1 MQKAQTRPPHELHGL
16 LHEEAR
22 VRLATLDKLDLGTL
36 NTLPVCYA
44 VREVM
49 LGDLDARVRA
59 AAAERLGHAT
69 QHADLITAWL
79 VDASEDVYPLVREA
93 SLRALGRLRSREGD
107 AAGAARSRAGRLAL
121 LDPIW
126 WVRRAAALALATLA
140 EEAAIPTLRRV
151 LGDPFWRVRHAAVQA
166 LTLLGTERPH
176 ARPQIL
182 AEGAESE
189 LGVVARIA
197 LLEVRARLDRDGFDV
212 HAFKAKEPA
221 DQPLWNTDPA
231 VMTARLR
238 ALPEAETDLRELLPL
253 LGDPHQPLRELAV
266 QRFFARADDAL
277 LREALQH
284 VEVPGV
290 PRACEEVWTAL
301 DELGPRAKELAAA
314 VMRDPAPRP
323 GELAWAANYASR
335 AKLHEIAEPLLMHLH
350 HPHPRARLYAALAV
364 AELWAG
370 DPRTEEWMAPL
381 LSDEDDEIR
390 SAAARAICA
399 LWTRPTLARVQA
411 ARAQRELHPAVR
423 LKLMHAVADMEG
435 CCIGTMKQPP
445 DQITRGNDG
454 VPLLV
459 DFLSDPHPLVRSNTL
474 VRLLNR
480 GPFPPA
486 EALIADPDPM
496 IRAAVLPAVRGR
508 LAELVRTDPDPRVR
522 RMAMQLAT
530 QRQATLQPE
539 VRAQLAEAG
548 IASAD
553 PQLRAAACAFCD
565 PLDPRGLP
573 ELLKLSRDPEPA
585 VRAAASGQLVT
596 CGAEPLGTKLKDL
609 LAATPP
615 VLSDEQRA
623 AAYTFLCRNMDAAA
637 ARIAEAAL
645 ADPREPAVVRE
656 QLSAQAPLF
665 DDEILDQH
673 PALAAAVIAQ
683 QEEPAPPPDR
693 RRARLRVRAEGA
705 PRRPL
710 GRTGIA
716 VSPLGIS
723 GAQRLP
729 ESSLYRAVA
738 SGVNLF
744 FWEPSYLELGRFLRR
759 AAQSALPSDEPSE
772 DDAASIGPRRDL
784 VIVAGTYEGDRAGI
798 ERDVRRA
805 LKRLRTSYLDVFLL
819 FWVRSPERLSQEAL
833 HTLRD
838 LKRRGLIRSF
848 GISSHDRPLLA
859 RAVESGDWDVVML
872 RHSAAHPGAE
882 DEILPLALRHDI
894 GVLSF
899 SALSYGRLLDALPG
913 AGPPEYE
920 LPTAAECYR
929 YSMQQPGVSATWS
942 APRHGRELR
951 ENLTALAAFAQG
963 PLPPERLAVLR
974 RHGAAIHA
982 ESRRFGALVRK
993 GHADADA
1000 AQAPPQRLGALLAL
1014 LMESMPP
1021 PDPIADAGG
1030 STRPRTSADELDP
1043 PRRGPRRSRKGST
1056 SRALT

>member
-1 MQKAQTRPPHELHGL
+1 MQKARTQPLYELHGL

-36 NTLPVCYA
+36 NTLPACYA

-49 LGDLDARVRA
+49 LADPDARVRA
-59 AAAERLGHAT
+59 AATERLGHT
-69 QHADLITAWL
+69 TEHAGLVTAWL
-79 VDASEDVYPLVREA
+79 VDASEDVFPLVREA
-93 SLRALGRLRSREGD
+93 SLRALGRLRPRQGE
-107 AAGAARSRAGRLAL
+107 AAAAARARAGRLAL

-126 WVRRAAALALATLA
+126 WVRRSAALALAALA
-140 EEAAIPTLRRV
+140 QEAAIPTLRRV

-166 LTLLGTERPH
+166 LTVLGAERPH
-176 ARPQIL
+176 ARTQIL

-189 LGVVARIA
+189 LGAVARIA
-197 LLEVRARLDRDGFDV
+197 LLEVRARLERDGFDV
-212 HAFKAKEPA
+212 HAFKAPEPA

-231 VMTARLR
+231 VTTARLH
-238 ALPEAETDLRELLPL
+238 ALPESETDLRALLPL

-266 QRFFARADDAL
+266 QRFFGRADDSL
-277 LREALQH
+277 LREALVH

-290 PRACEEVWTAL
+290 PRACEEVWAAL

-314 VMRDPAPRP
+314 VLRDPAPRP
-323 GELAWAANYASR
+323 GELAWAANYASQ
-335 AKLHEIAEPLLMHLH
+335 AKLHEIAEPLVAHLR
-350 HPHPRARLYAALAV
+350 HPHPRARLYATLAV
-364 AELWAG
+364 AELWASE
-370 DPRTEEWMAPL
+370 PVLEEWLGPL

-399 LWTRPTLARVQA
+399 LWTRPALARVQA
-411 ARAQRELHPAVR
+411 ARAERELHPAVR

-435 CCIGTMKQPP
+435 CCIGTMKPLP
-445 DQITRGNDG
+445 DQITRADDG

-459 DFLSDPHPLVRSNTL
+459 DFVSDPHPLVRSNTL
-474 VRLLNR
+474 VRLVNR
-480 GPFPPA
+480 GPFPQA
-486 EALIADPDPM
+486 EALLADPDPM
-496 IRAAVLPAVRGR
+496 IRAAVLPAIRER

-530 QRQATLQPE
+530 QRQAALAPE
-539 VRAQLAEAG
+539 VRARLAEAG
-548 IASAD
+548 IASKD
-553 PQLRAAACAFCD
+553 PQLRAAACTFCD
-565 PLDPRGLP
+565 PLDARGLS

-596 CGAEPLGTKLKDL
+596 RGSESLGTRIREL
-609 LAATPP
+609 LTAMPA

-623 AAYTFLCRNMDAAA
+623 AAYTFLCRNMDEAAA
-637 ARIAEAAL
+637 CIAEAAL
-645 ADPREPAVVRE
+645 ADPQEPPVVRE
-656 QLSAQAPLF
+656 QLAAQAPLF
-665 DDEILDQH
+665 DDEILDRH
-673 PALAAAVIAQ
+673 PQLAATVIAQ
-683 QEEPAPPPDR
+683 QEEPAPSQIHR
-693 RRARLRVRAEGA
+693 RRRPRVRADGA
-705 PRRPL
+705 ARRPL

-723 GAQRLP
+723 GAQHLP

-759 AAQSALPSDEPSE
+759 AAQSTVQRADLSEEDE
-772 DDAASIGPRRDL
+772 ASIGPRRDL

-819 FWVRSPERLSQEAL
+819 FWVRSPERLSAEAL
-833 HTLRD
+833 ETLRD

-848 GISSHDRPLLA
+848 GFSSHDRPLLA
-859 RAVESGDWDVVML
+859 RAVQSGDWDVVML

-899 SALSYGRLLDALPG
+899 SSLSYGRLLDALPG
-913 AGPPEYE
+913 AGQPEYE

-951 ENLTALAAFAQG
+951 ENLTALTQG
-963 PLPPERLAVLR
+963 PLPPERLEVLR
-974 RHGAAIHA
+974 RHGAALHA
-982 ESRRFGALVRK
+982 DSRRFGALLRK
-993 GHADADA
+993 GHTDADA
-1000 AQAPPQRLGALLAL
+1000 AQSPPQRLGALLAQ

-1021 PDPIADAGG
+1021 PDPAADAGG
-1030 STRPRTSADELDP
+1030 SAKPRTTATNMAP
-1043 PRRGPRRSRKGST
+1043 PRRGPRRAGKGAT
-1056 SRALT
+1056 SRATS

>member
-1 MQKAQTRPPHELHGL
+1 MQKAQTQPLRELHGL

-22 VRLATLDKLDLGTL
+22 RRLATLDKLDLGTL
-36 NTLPVCYA
+36 NTLPACYA

-49 LGDLDARVRA
+49 LADLDARVRA
-59 AAAERLGHAT
+59 SAAERLGHAT
-69 QHADLITAWL
+69 EHADLVTAWL
-79 VDASEDVYPLVREA
+79 VDATEDVFPLVREA

-107 AAGAARSRAGRLAL
+107 AAAAARSRAGRLAL

-126 WVRRAAALALATLA
+126 WVRRAAAMALAALA

-166 LTLLGTERPH
+166 LTVLGTERPQSR
-176 ARPQIL
+176 AQIL

-189 LGVVARIA
+189 LGAVARIA
-197 LLEVRARLDRDGFDV
+197 LLEVRARLERDGFDV
-212 HAFKAKEPA
+212 HAFKAPEPA

-253 LGDPHQPLRELAV
+253 IGDPHQPLRELAV
-266 QRFFARADDAL
+266 QRFFARADETL
-277 LREALQH
+277 LREALLH

-290 PRACEEVWTAL
+290 PRACEEVWAAL
-301 DELGPRAKELAAA
+301 DELGPRAKDLAAA
-314 VMRDPAPRP
+314 VLRDPAPRP

-335 AKLHEIAEPLLMHLH
+335 AKLHEIAEPLVAHLR
-350 HPHPRARLYAALAV
+350 HPHPRARLYAALAL

-370 DPRTEEWMAPL
+370 EPVLQEWLSPL

-390 SAAARAICA
+390 SAAARGICA
-399 LWTRPTLARVQA
+399 LWTRPALARVQA

-445 DQITRGNDG
+445 DQITRGDDG

-459 DFLSDPHPLVRSNTL
+459 DFLSDPHPLVRSNTI
-474 VRLLNR
+474 VRLVNR
-480 GPFPPA
+480 GPFAQA
-486 EALIADPDPM
+486 EALLADPDPM

-508 LAELVRTDPDPRVR
+508 WADLVSTDPDPRVR

-530 QRQATLQPE
+530 QRQATLAPE

-548 IASAD
+548 ISSAD
-553 PQLRAAACAFCD
+553 LQLRAGACAFCD
-565 PLDPRGLP
+565 PLDARGLRD
-573 ELLKLSRDPEPA
+573 LLTLSRDPEPA

-596 CGAEPLGTKLKDL
+596 CGSESLATRLMDL
-609 LAATPP
+609 LAATPK

-645 ADPREPAVVRE
+645 ADPQEPAVVRE
-656 QLSAQAPLF
+656 QLAAQAPLF
-665 DDEILDQH
+665 EDEILDKH

-683 QEEPAPPPDR
+683 QEEPDPSPIHR
-693 RRARLRVRAEGA
+693 RNRPRVRAGAA
-705 PRRPL
+705 PRRSL

-723 GAQRLP
+723 GAQGLP
-729 ESSLYRAVA
+729 EASLYRAVA

-759 AAQSALPSDEPSE
+759 AAQSAVQNEELSE
-772 DDAASIGPRRDL
+772 EDTASIGPRQDL
-784 VIVAGTYEGDRAGI
+784 VIVTGTYEGDRAGI

-819 FWVRSPERLSQEAL
+819 FWVRSPERLSEEARK
-833 HTLRD
+833 TLRD

-848 GISSHDRPLLA
+848 GISSHDRPLLT

-882 DEILPLALRHDI
+882 DEILPLALRKGI

-899 SALSYGRLLDALPG
+899 SALSYGRLLDGLPG
-913 AGPPEYE
+913 ASLPEYA
-920 LPTAAECYR
+920 LPTSAECYQ

-951 ENLTALAAFAQG
+951 QNLEALTQG
-963 PLPPERLAVLR
+963 PLTPERLAVLKQ
-974 RHGAAIHA
+974 HGAAIHA
-982 ESRRFGALVRK
+982 ESRRFGALLRK

-1000 AQAPPQRLGALLAL
+1000 ALSPPQRLGALLSQ

-1021 PDPIADAGG
+1021 PDPAVDEGG
-1030 STRPRTSADELDP
+1030 SVKPRRTATDLEP

-1056 SRALT
+1056 SRATS